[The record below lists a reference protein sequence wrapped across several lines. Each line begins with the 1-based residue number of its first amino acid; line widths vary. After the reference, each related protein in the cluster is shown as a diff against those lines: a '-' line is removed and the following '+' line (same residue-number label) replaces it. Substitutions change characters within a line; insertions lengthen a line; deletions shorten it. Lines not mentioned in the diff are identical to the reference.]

1 MIKDIIIIDFIYNF
15 PPFTSYFPIL
25 FPIIVHAALY
35 IPLATIYWILS
46 KFISIIIV
54 AYSRT
59 PIRPLTNVIDSKA
72 IQSIA
77 IAIIFGNPI
86 LQYSYSPSYT
96 LLGEAENYSYISF
109 ENEKYINILI
119 KIKESKFVINP
130 ASAIPSICILYLT
143 RNI

>member
-1 MIKDIIIIDFIYNF
+1 M
-15 PPFTSYFPIL
+15 
-25 FPIIVHAALY
+25 
-35 IPLATIYWILS
+35 
-46 KFISIIIV
+46 SIIIA

-59 PIRPLTNVIDSKA
+59 PIRPLKNVYYSKT

-77 IAIIFGNPI
+77 TATIFGNPN
-86 LQYSYSPSYT
+86 LQYSYNPSYT
-96 LLGEAENYSYISF
+96 LFGEADNYSYISF

-119 KIKESKFVINP
+119 KVKESKFVINP